1 MLLTERLKQA
11 RKECKLTQQQIA
23 DLLGVD
29 RSTYAYYEL
38 GVSNPSL
45 ENILAL
51 AGIFKVDIEW
61 LLGAE
66 KSEDTFHSPD
76 SELSLMRAVKEK
88 DMSALSKDE
97 RRLVALYR
105 IAGIYGRQA
114 DIFTAL
120 KEIAAAQDDDDE
132 DE

>member
-97 RRLVALYR
+97 RRIVALYR
-105 IAGIYGRQA
+105 IAGVYGKQA
-114 DIFTAL
+114 DIFAAL
-120 KEIAAAQDDDDE
+120 KEIAVSDDGDDE